1 MKIIWYVVTEMF
13 QNHIIQEIVKFAFV
27 RIHMSGIYIISAP
40 RNNPSY
46 THRIIVIKIQRKKLT
61 ILKTAKFAA

>member
-13 QNHIIQEIVKFAFV
+13 QNHIIQEIVKFALV
-27 RIHMSGIYIISAP
+27 RIHMSRIYIILAP
-40 RNNPSY
+40 RTNPSY